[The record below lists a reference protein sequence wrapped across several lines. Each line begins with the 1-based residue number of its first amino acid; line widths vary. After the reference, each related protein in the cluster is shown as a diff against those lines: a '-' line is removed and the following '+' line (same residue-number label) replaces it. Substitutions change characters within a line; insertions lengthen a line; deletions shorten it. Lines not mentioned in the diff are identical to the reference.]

1 MIWHGAREPH
11 SGGASLH
18 PTGSPALPAGSAPDR
33 ARARPPAPGRRI
45 AGGDRAP
52 AAATPGGPSRP
63 RDRFD
68 PFQLRLVGEATGDS
82 HRHLA
87 RFYRYAPREFFHFS
101 YEVATEEDILPE
113 QLKTGVFAEILSY
126 QRPDWPRDF
135 FRVHLFDH
143 PILGALGSRSEVPA
157 LYPFVLYIL
166 THELIHVSRLS
177 RIDLQD
183 ALPAERR
190 REEETVHRLTREVLA
205 PAASPGLRQV
215 TELYRGDSPA

>member
-1 MIWHGAREPH
+1 MGAAIPFPGPRSPEKGR
-11 SGGASLH
+11 S
-18 PTGSPALPAGSAPDR
+18 PTA
-33 ARARPPAPGRRI
+33 
-45 AGGDRAP
+45 
-52 AAATPGGPSRP
+52 PGGPSRS

-87 RFYRYAPREFFHFS
+87 RFYQYAPREFFHFS
-101 YEVATEEDILPE
+101 YEVATEEDIHPE
-113 QLKTGVFAEILSY
+113 QLKTGVFAETLSY

-143 PILGALGSRSEVPA
+143 PILGALGSRSELPA
-157 LYPFVLYIL
+157 LYPFILYIL
-166 THELIHVSRLS
+166 THELIHVSRLP
-177 RIDLQD
+177 RIDLD
-183 ALPAERR
+183 SALPADRL

-215 TELYRGDSPA
+215 AELYRGGSRA